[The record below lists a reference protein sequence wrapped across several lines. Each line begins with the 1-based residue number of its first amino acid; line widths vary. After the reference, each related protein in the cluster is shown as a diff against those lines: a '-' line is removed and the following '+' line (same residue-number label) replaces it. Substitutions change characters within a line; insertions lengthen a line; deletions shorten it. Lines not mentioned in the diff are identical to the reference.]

1 MKKPRAFCILLLL
14 ILSLLLSF
22 VVLPETVLAA
32 SSMYVTASKDIVN
45 EGEIITVTV
54 GVSPALSMDSFN
66 SSLRY
71 NSNYFELVNSS
82 SPIGA
87 VITPGSSSITIYAE
101 APYDAAP
108 FKAGTVASITFR
120 AKKASG
126 DAVFEVPESYGGRAD
141 PFDLYT
147 FLGNKISVKVEAGPA
162 PTPAPTTTTTKPK
175 QSPLTTIAPPTSKE
189 ETTTTTV
196 TEETSETST
205 GTTKPLNAVDHKGRK
220 LSVVEIGEGDLT
232 IPSGFE
238 ADERVING
246 NKLAGYYSEEE
257 GLFLASLKGSS
268 GKAGLYFY
276 NSSNKSFIPYLRF
289 TLGEDHYH
297 VTWLPDEQMPH
308 GTVRTDAEI
317 RGVSLPLIEFNSA
330 EYISLDEYIRVYQER
345 LVEAEGKL
353 DSGNSGNSSY
363 TVGTIDTEVERKNT
377 GIYLLALEGK
387 DKKLERFFYSQS
399 LDQLLHYDLLLV
411 PAFGTFLDDDFEQLV
426 GEDLE
431 ELVEQTEATTEAS
444 TQTSETQP
452 SIESV
457 GGIVLFGRTFEL
469 WQIAAGAGG
478 VLLLIILIVVI
489 VIVRSRPR
497 DRSEYPFANVQN
509 DFDHDFE
516 DNQNRD
522 NQIGDSPN
530 ESNYLDTEN
539 FRPTSYTY
547 PEDFP
552 EVKDISD
559 MGAKESLEYSEDAFV
574 EENDV
579 RRADFDTQSSIW
591 SDQRNEDE
599 EEI

>member
-1 MKKPRAFCILLLL
+1 MKKILTL
-14 ILSLLLSF
+14 ILSLIMIISVLSISQP
-22 VVLPETVLAA
+22 VEAVSGSMTLRA
-32 SSMYVTASKDIVN
+32 STNTLYANQTL
-45 EGEIITVTV
+45 TVTV
-54 GVSPALSMDSFN
+54 GLSAPVDVGSFDCILTFN
-66 SSLRY
+66 SNLLRF
-71 NSNYFELVNSS
+71 NGGNSS
-82 SPIGA
+82 IGA
-87 VITPGSSSITIYAE
+87 GINQAGNQIKIVKNAGSEVNTSTI
-101 APYDAAP
+101 
-108 FKAGTVASITFR
+108 ASLSFS
-120 AKKASG
+120 AVGSG
-126 DAVFEVPESYGGRAD
+126 DANFSVSDGIGASLALD
-141 PFDLYT
+141 YT
-147 FLGNKISVKVEAGPA
+147 FSGGASTSVKVEAGPA

-205 GTTKPLNAVDHKGRK
+205 GTTRPLNAVDHKGRK
-220 LSVVEIGEGDLT
+220 LSVAEIGEGDLT

-257 GLFLASLKGSS
+257 GLFLASLKGTS

-308 GTVRTDAEI
+308 GTVRTDAEV

-353 DSGNSGNSSY
+353 DNGNSGNSSY

-469 WQIAAGAGG
+469 WQIAAVAGG

-539 FRPTSYTY
+539 FRPASYTY

>member
-1 MKKPRAFCILLLL
+1 MKKILTL
-14 ILSLLLSF
+14 ILSLIMIISVLSISQP
-22 VVLPETVLAA
+22 VEAVSGSMTLRA
-32 SSMYVTASKDIVN
+32 STNTLYANQTL
-45 EGEIITVTV
+45 TVTV
-54 GVSPALSMDSFN
+54 GLSAPVDVGSFDCILTFN
-66 SSLRY
+66 SNLLRF
-71 NSNYFELVNSS
+71 NGGNSS
-82 SPIGA
+82 IGA
-87 VITPGSSSITIYAE
+87 GINQAGNQIKIVKNAGSEVNTSTI
-101 APYDAAP
+101 
-108 FKAGTVASITFR
+108 ASLSFS
-120 AKKASG
+120 AVGSG
-126 DAVFEVPESYGGRAD
+126 DANFSVSDGIGASLALD
-141 PFDLYT
+141 YT
-147 FLGNKISVKVEAGPA
+147 FSGGASTSVKVEAGPA

-559 MGAKESLEYSEDAFV
+559 MGAEERLEYSEDAFS

>member
-1 MKKPRAFCILLLL
+1 MKKISTIQISFIL
-14 ILSLLLSF
+14 ILSIVLTLFLL
-22 VVLPETVLAA
+22 PATVSA
-32 SSMYVTASKDIVN
+32 SGSVYVNASKNAIYQGDK
-45 EGEIITVTV
+45 ITVTV
-54 GVSPALSMDSFN
+54 GVSPSFKMDVFDTTI
-66 SSLRY
+66 
-71 NSNYFELVNSS
+71 NYDPAIMEYSGS
-82 SPIGA
+82 ASPIGA
-87 VITPGSSSITIYAE
+87 YIEKSGSTLKVSAE
-101 APYDAAP
+101 MPLG
-108 FKAGTVASITFR
+108 AGTFNAGVVATLTFT
-120 AKKASG
+120 AKSAGSATFSSNGGSG
-126 DAVFEVPESYGGRAD
+126 GVTIEGV
-141 PFDLYT
+141 LYN
-147 FLGNKISVKVEAGPA
+147 FAGNSVNVKVESGTA

-205 GTTKPLNAVDHKGRK
+205 GTTRPLNAVDHKGRK
-220 LSVVEIGEGDLT
+220 LSVATVGEGDLT

-246 NKLAGYYSEEE
+246 NKLAGYYSEDE

-276 NSSNKSFIPYLRF
+276 NPSSKSFIPYLRF

-308 GTVRTDAEI
+308 GTVRTDAEV

-345 LVEAEGKL
+345 LVEAEGVL
-353 DSGNSGNSSY
+353 NNANDSSSY
-363 TVGTIDTEVERKNT
+363 TVGTIDTEVEKKNT

-431 ELVEQTEATTEAS
+431 VSADQTEAPTETSAPA
-444 TQTSETQP
+444 SETLP
-452 SIESV
+452 STERV
-457 GGIVLFGRTFEL
+457 GGIVLFGRSFEL
-469 WQIAAGAGG
+469 WQIAAVAGG
-478 VLLLIILIVVI
+478 VLLLIILIVAI
-489 VIVRSRPR
+489 IILRSRPR

-509 DFDHDFE
+509 DFDHSFE
-516 DNQNRD
+516 DNQFED
-522 NQIGDSPN
+522 NQYEDSPA

-539 FRPTSYTY
+539 FRPISYTY

-559 MGAKESLEYSEDAFV
+559 MGAEESLEYSEDAFV